1 MSSETNQ
8 VAVEPTSQMSAE
20 TQTPET
26 TSTALTPETVVTDWK
41 ANLSD
46 EIRADKSLENIKD
59 IEGLAKSYVHAQK
72 LVGSDKIPVPNKFAT
87 EKDWDAVYEKLG
99 RPADATGYKYDLPED
114 KNLDAEALNNFSTQ
128 AHKLGLLP
136 GQANGVVQFYNEAMS
151 KVQQEQD
158 NVAVAAREASTSELK
173 KEWGQAYDQKVSQA
187 ANLAQ
192 SVGANELLNA
202 NMADGTKLGDHPVMI
217 KAFAQLAGKMGEDSI
232 TQSSGPTYQTPAQLE
247 KDIGELTAPNSA
259 YWDKNHPN
267 HKIAVAEVLALR
279 EQKNSV

>member
-8 VAVEPTSQMSAE
+8 VAVEPTSQVSAE
-20 TQTPET
+20 TQTT
-26 TSTALTPETVVTDWK
+26 TLTPETVITDWK

-87 EKDWDAVYEKLG
+87 DKDWDAVYEKLG
-99 RPADATGYKYDLPED
+99 RPADAAGYKYDLPED
-114 KNLDAEALNNFSTQ
+114 QKIDEASLKNFSDQ

-136 GQANGVVQFYNEAMS
+136 GQANGMVKFYNEMTAAS
-151 KVQQEQD
+151 LQEQD
-158 NVAVAAREASTSELK
+158 SVAVAAREASTSELK

-202 NMADGTKLGDHPVMI
+202 NMADGTKLGDHPIMI

-247 KDIGELTAPNSA
+247 KDIGELTMPGSA

-267 HKIAVAEVLALR
+267 HKLAVEEVLALR
-279 EQKNSV
+279 EKKNQV

>member
-8 VAVEPTSQMSAE
+8 VAVEPTSQVSAE
-20 TQTPET
+20 TQTT
-26 TSTALTPETVVTDWK
+26 TLTPETVITDWK

-87 EKDWDAVYEKLG
+87 DKDWDAVYEKLG

-232 TQSSGPTYQTPAQLE
+232 TQSSGPTFQTPAQLE
-247 KDIGELTAPNSA
+247 KDIGELTMPGSA

-267 HKIAVAEVLALR
+267 HKLAVEEVLALR
-279 EQKNSV
+279 EKKNQV